1 MKVSCVWEHNGNDSL
16 VYAEHYTG
24 AYARGSSLQEA
35 LGKLQHELVIYAKWR
50 GLQVPGDVEFELS
63 QDRSSALNI
72 ADADSDVLFDSERVP
87 LSAEEYEQLKHLALK
102 SAVDFLALYD
112 AVPDKHSTSNPERM
126 TFYGKVPGTAYEM
139 YEHTKNVN
147 AYYFGEIG
155 VDADNDGDI
164 VSCRRRGFVALERQ
178 SGFLANPVTVG
189 SYGEE
194 WSLRK
199 VLRRFVWHDRIHA
212 KAMVRMARR
221 TFPLCDFRDPF
232 GFDE

>member
-35 LGKLQHELVIYAKWR
+35 LGKLQHELVVYAKWR
-50 GLQVPGDVEFELS
+50 GLQAPGDVEFELS

-72 ADADSDVLFDSERVP
+72 ADADSDVLFESEKEP
-87 LSAEEYEQLKHLALK
+87 LTAEEYETLKALALK
-102 SAVDFLALYD
+102 SARDFLCLYYS
-112 AVPDKHSTSNPERM
+112 VPDKNATAHPPRE
-126 TFYGKVPGTAYEM
+126 TFYGSVPRSAEEM
-139 YEHTKNVN
+139 YLHTKNVN

-164 VSCRRRGFVALERQ
+164 YACRKRGFDALETTPDYL
-178 SGFLANPVTVG
+178 SNAVVAG
-189 SYGEE
+189 SYGED

-199 VLRRFVWHDRIHA
+199 VLRRFIWHDRIHA
-212 KAMVRMARR
+212 RAMYRMAVKV
-221 TFPLCDFRDPF
+221 FGADAVENPF
-232 GFDE
+232 CF